1 MAQKITILGSTGSIG
16 VSTLD
21 VIRMHPQR
29 YEVMALCAHTRT
41 ETLFDQCVEF
51 TPRFAVVRDASRPE
65 QSYRVAPLAEFDPQ
79 WVDMHSIVIVGSSST
94 RMMPTGAG
102 DEVMVTPRD
111 YSWMEQK

>member
-1 MAQKITILGSTGSIG
+1 M
-16 VSTLD
+16 
-21 VIRMHPQR
+21 
-29 YEVMALCAHTRT
+29 
-41 ETLFDQCVEF
+41 
-51 TPRFAVVRDASRPE
+51 
-65 QSYRVAPLAEFDPQ
+65 APLAEFDPQ